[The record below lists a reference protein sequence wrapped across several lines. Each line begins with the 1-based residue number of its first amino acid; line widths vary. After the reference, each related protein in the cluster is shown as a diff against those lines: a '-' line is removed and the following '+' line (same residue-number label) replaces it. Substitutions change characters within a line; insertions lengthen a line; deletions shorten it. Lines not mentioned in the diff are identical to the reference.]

1 MKFEELMQ
9 KLIEI
14 TNKLEDK
21 ETTLEESFL
30 LFEEGLKVSQQC
42 ESILDDFTK
51 RFDKL
56 KANYDIIQKRMD
68 ENE

>member
-56 KANYDIIQKRMD
+56 KEIYDIIQKRMD

>member
-9 KLIEI
+9 KLTEI

-21 ETTLEESFL
+21 DTTIEESFL
-30 LFEEGLKVSQQC
+30 LFEEGLKISQQC
-42 ESILDDFTK
+42 ETILTDFTK
-51 RFDKL
+51 RLDEL
-56 KANYDIIQKRMD
+56 RTNYDIIQKRIE